1 MLLIIEYNLRCCCCC
16 PCSTPVLIGFV
27 IGSLLTGI
35 ALATI
40 LAIYLVDSSKT
51 ENLSSNTT
59 TVITDNSTTTTSAT
73 VTTSTVTTST
83 SSSTST
89 ISTITTTTTTATS
102 TTASTTTSITTT
114 TATTVTTTT
123 TTSTT
128 TTAPYC
134 TTRVTFDDIPGQSST
149 SGVVPNGYKNLNWTN
164 VLYLNSSTMPTS
176 GYQTAVNSPSFVGY
190 NPGGTIVQITT
201 ANGTKFAFNSV
212 IVSSAW
218 RDNLVWS
225 IYGYRSGTNLKDA
238 DIVDHD

>member
-1 MLLIIEYNLRCCCCC
+1 
-16 PCSTPVLIGFV
+16 
-27 IGSLLTGI
+27 
-35 ALATI
+35 
-40 LAIYLVDSSKT
+40 KT

-176 GYQTAVNSPSFVGY
+176 GYQTAVNSPPFVGY